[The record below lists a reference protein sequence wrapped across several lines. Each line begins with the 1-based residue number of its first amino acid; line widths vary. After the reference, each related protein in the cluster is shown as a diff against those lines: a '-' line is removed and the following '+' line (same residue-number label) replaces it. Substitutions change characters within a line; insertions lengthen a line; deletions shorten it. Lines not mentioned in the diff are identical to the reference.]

1 MPINRRKRYYIGE
14 NMKLLDYLKEKFDIK
29 NDRQLAIELGA
40 SHPTVSKIRNGKAK
54 VSAEFMIAVHE
65 KFNMPIAEIK
75 ELCK

>member
-1 MPINRRKRYYIGE
+1 MPTSRRKRPYIGE
-14 NMKLLDYLKEKFDIK
+14 NMKLLDYLKEKFEIK
-29 NDRQLAIELGA
+29 NDRHLSMALEIA
-40 SHPTVSKIRNGKAK
+40 HPTISKIRHGKAN

>member
-1 MPINRRKRYYIGE
+1 
-14 NMKLLDYLKEKFDIK
+14 MKLLDYLKEKFEIK

-65 KFNMPIAEIK
+65 KFNLPIAEIK